1 MPTTNPIK
9 RSNRIALIAAVLA
22 LGAVVLVAK
31 TSSRPLSDPQFAV
44 KAAQSSYAEVELG
57 RLAAQKG
64 QSETVRA
71 FGQRMATDHA
81 KAKQKLERIA
91 AQENIRLPEDLDK
104 GAKQN
109 YEKLSKLSGPAVDR
123 AYAQHMVKDHK
134 KDVAEF
140 QKEAAAGKN
149 ETIRAFAVDTLPTL
163 QDHLKQAR
171 EIKDLSDRSVT
182 TVPVPNVPK

>member
-91 AQENIRLPEDLDK
+91 AQENKTMKSFRNCPVQPSTALM
-104 GAKQN
+104 
-109 YEKLSKLSGPAVDR
+109 LSTWSR
-123 AYAQHMVKDHK
+123 I
-134 KDVAEF
+134 
-140 QKEAAAGKN
+140 
-149 ETIRAFAVDTLPTL
+149 TRRT
-163 QDHLKQAR
+163 
-171 EIKDLSDRSVT
+171 
-182 TVPVPNVPK
+182 